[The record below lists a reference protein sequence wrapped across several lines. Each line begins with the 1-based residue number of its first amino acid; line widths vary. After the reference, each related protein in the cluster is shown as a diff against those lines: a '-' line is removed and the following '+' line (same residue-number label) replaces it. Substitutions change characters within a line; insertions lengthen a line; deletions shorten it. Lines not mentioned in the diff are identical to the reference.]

1 MLVRIFQGLQKW
13 RHNGEPDG
21 REVLSGGVAITAR
34 LALDGFGLIGLNRGE
49 ARLNARSLRRGCGF
63 AVVDRE
69 DIGQHDLAGRTVD
82 VDRKPGE
89 RGESLDSFAVL
100 VENLDGFRQRE

>member
-1 MLVRIFQGLQKW
+1 MLVKDYRGKNAEQEIWKF
-13 RHNGEPDG
+13 DG
-21 REVLSGGVAITAR
+21 
-34 LALDGFGLIGLNRGE
+34 ALVSQIKDTSKQAGE